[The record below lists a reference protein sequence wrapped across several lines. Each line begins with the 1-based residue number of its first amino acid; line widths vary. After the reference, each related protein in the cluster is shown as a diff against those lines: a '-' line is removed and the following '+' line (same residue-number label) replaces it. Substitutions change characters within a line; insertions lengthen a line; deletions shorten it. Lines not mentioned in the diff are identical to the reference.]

1 MLIDALRRRIARQGA
16 QPLLTYY
23 DGRDGSRIELSALT
37 FANWV
42 DKTANLI
49 VDLGHEDGEPIDI
62 ALAATHPAHWVTLAW
77 VAAAWQRGCPVN
89 PGVSG
94 ADLLV
99 VGPGDR
105 SRAAVTVA
113 CSLHPLGLGFLV
125 APEGAVDYREAMA
138 QPDAHDLS
146 PLGESTM
153 WAGEPAPDTTPAETT
168 AEATTPVPV
177 ETAETKQGLAARTLN
192 FVKKAIPDKASL
204 KAAVTTPVRY
214 AEDGYS
220 WVVKRFAD

>member
-1 MLIDALRRRIARQGA
+1 MLIDALRRRVTRQGA

-23 DGRDGSRIELSALT
+23 DGRDGSRTELSAVT

-49 VDLGHEDGEPIDI
+49 VDLGHEDGETIDL
-62 ALAATHPAHWVTLAW
+62 ALAGTHPAHWVTLVW

-99 VGPGDR
+99 VGPGDH

-113 CSLHPLGLGFLV
+113 CSLHPLGLGFPV
-125 APEGAVDYREAMA
+125 APEGAVDYRDAMA

-146 PLGESTM
+146 PLGESRA
-153 WAGEPAPDTTPAETT
+153 WAGEPAPETAPRDSRLLLLDPPPGWGT
-168 AEATTPVPV
+168 VAEALVAPVLGSGSTV
-177 ETAETKQGLAARTLN
+177 VAVGLAADRAA
-192 FVKKAIPDKASL
+192 AIAS
-204 KAAVTTPVRY
+204 
-214 AEDGYS
+214 AE
-220 WVVKRFAD
+220 RALLA

>member
-16 QPLLTYY
+16 QPLLTYD

-62 ALAATHPAHWVTLAW
+62 ALAATHPALWVTLAW

-113 CSLHPLGLGFLV
+113 CSLHPLGLGFPV

-146 PLGESTM
+146 PLGESTV
-153 WAGEPAPDTTPAETT
+153 WAGEPAPHTTPRDSRVLLLDPPAGWSTVAGSLVAPVLGSGSTVVAVGVTADRAAEIAA
-168 AEATTPVPV
+168 AERAL
-177 ETAETKQGLAARTLN
+177 LA
-192 FVKKAIPDKASL
+192 
-204 KAAVTTPVRY
+204 
-214 AEDGYS
+214 
-220 WVVKRFAD
+220 

>member
-1 MLIDALRRRIARQGA
+1 MLIDALRRRVARQGA

-153 WAGEPAPDTTPAETT
+153 GAGEPAPDTTPRDSRVLLLDPPAGWSTVAGSLVAPVLGSGSTVVAVGVTADRAAEIAA
-168 AEATTPVPV
+168 AERAL
-177 ETAETKQGLAARTLN
+177 LA
-192 FVKKAIPDKASL
+192 
-204 KAAVTTPVRY
+204 
-214 AEDGYS
+214 
-220 WVVKRFAD
+220 

>member
-1 MLIDALRRRIARQGA
+1 MLIDALRRRVARQGA

-23 DGRDGSRIELSALT
+23 DTLDGSRIELSAVT

-49 VDLGHEDGEPIDI
+49 EDLGHEDGEPVDI
-62 ALAATHPAHWVTLAW
+62 ALAETHPAHWVTLVW

-99 VGPGDR
+99 VGPGDQR
-105 SRAAVTVA
+105 RAAVTVA
-113 CSLHPLGLGFLV
+113 CSLHPLGLGFPSP
-125 APEGAVDYREAMA
+125 PEGAVDYREAMA

-153 WAGEPAPDTTPAETT
+153 WGGEPAPETAPRDGRVLLLDPPAGWATV
-168 AEATTPVPV
+168 AEALVAPVLGSGSTV
-177 ETAETKQGLAARTLN
+177 VVVGATRERAADIAAAERALLA
-192 FVKKAIPDKASL
+192 
-204 KAAVTTPVRY
+204 
-214 AEDGYS
+214 
-220 WVVKRFAD
+220 

>member
-1 MLIDALRRRIARQGA
+1 MLIEALRRRVARQGA

-23 DGRDGSRIELSALT
+23 DGRDGSRTELSAVT

-49 VDLGHEDGEPIDI
+49 ADLGHDDGEPVDV
-62 ALAATHPAHWVTLAW
+62 ALAETHPAHWVSLVW

-89 PGVSG
+89 PGVTG

-99 VGPGDR
+99 VGPGDER
-105 SRAAVTVA
+105 RAGLTVA
-113 CSLHPLGLGFLV
+113 CSLHPLGLGFPV
-125 APEGAVDYREAMA
+125 APVGVVDYREAMA

-153 WAGEPAPDTTPAETT
+153 WDGAPAA
-168 AEATTPVPV
+168 PVPPRDTRV
-177 ETAETKQGLAARTLN
+177 MLLDPPAGWATVADALLAPVQGSGSTVVAVGMSRGRAAEIAA
-192 FVKKAIPDKASL
+192 
-204 KAAVTTPVRY
+204 
-214 AEDGYS
+214 AERALLG
-220 WVVKRFAD
+220 